1 MFRPSRDVRKRISAN
16 KHRLKNSIAALII
29 GLGLAG
35 TAVLTAAANGTVNWD
50 GQQGLTNGQLT
61 TSQCDEQH
69 TGYLFWVFTLGGG
82 NNTVSS
88 ATLTLGGSG
97 SGTFPMTQVG
107 NEMRATTGFFDLA
120 TLTASASYV
129 GNLGSGNTNLTISHG
144 CAPLTAKVKLT
155 KTFAQ
160 GPFTTLPTSGDACF
174 TLSPAAGT
182 SDATQCSNSPEWDG
196 LTPNSYTVTESTT
209 PAHYATMA
217 AINFTIA
224 NDCTGVS
231 GTCVQTG
238 NSTAFE
244 LGPVENTLLPGHLQV
259 IKQLGPLGTTW
270 TGPNVT
276 FYVCAHNPSSDSTA
290 LTPTTCNASTSGV
303 QTLTFNTNQTTPT
316 VSGDLAE
323 GYYTVCENVP
333 SGYTVDH
340 QCQEAQVFA
349 GSVGSDNSLTY
360 VNTPVNR
367 FWCSP
372 GFWATALKQNRTG
385 VLAYLFSHTTPSIS
399 LGSVHYSVISGG
411 APLSK
416 KAPAGDPTLAQ
427 ILLSPNTYGG
437 PAFNS
442 VADYLA
448 AQLGWTGTQLTGENC
463 PLDAHGTFLTVL

>member
-1 MFRPSRDVRKRISAN
+1 
-16 KHRLKNSIAALII
+16 
-29 GLGLAG
+29 
-35 TAVLTAAANGTVNWD
+35 
-50 GQQGLTNGQLT
+50 
-61 TSQCDEQH
+61 
-69 TGYLFWVFTLGGG
+69 LFWVFTLGGG

-97 SGTFPMTQVG
+97 SGTFPMTLVG

-182 SDATQCSNSPEWDG
+182 SNATQCSNSPEWDG

-217 AINFTIA
+217 AINFTVA

-244 LGPVENTLLPGHLQV
+244 LGPVQNTLLPGHLQV
-259 IKQLGPLGTTW
+259 IKALGPLGTTW

-276 FYVCAHNPSSDSTA
+276 FYVCAHNPADNATPLTSS
-290 LTPTTCNASTSGV
+290 TCNNSTSGV

-333 SGYTVDH
+333 SGYTVNQ

-349 GSVGSDNSLTY
+349 GSVATDNSLTF
-360 VNTPVNR
+360 VNTPVQN

-372 GFWATALKQNRTG
+372 GFWATAIKFNRFNVSALLGINVNT
-385 VLAYLFSHTTPSIS
+385 ATYSTIPQS
-399 LGSVHYSVISGG
+399 LHP
-411 APLSK
+411 APLK
-416 KAPAGDPTLAQ
+416 KGDPTKITLAQ
-427 ILLSPNTYGG
+427 VLASPSTYGG

-442 VADYLA
+442 VADYFA
-448 AQLGWTGTQLTGENC
+448 SRMGWTGTQLTGENC
-463 PLDAHGTFLTVL
+463 PLDAHGNFVILL